1 MQHFLQVIESRK
13 LDMLA
18 RDEADKRQAVN
29 QRKVSSS
36 MLLLNWKHQKSD
48 GRQRTETDF
57 KPNNPNDILRQ
68 HTTTALGQ

>member
-1 MQHFLQVIESRK
+1 
-13 LDMLA
+13 MLGG
-18 RDEADKRQAVN
+18 DEADKRQAVN

-57 KPNNPNDILRQ
+57 KANNPKDNTQ
-68 HTTTALGQ
+68 QAQ